1 MILVPREGK
10 LPLHKGVLMQ
20 YICPVLYYLNGRFR
34 VGNKNKQDLRFYA
47 ATPQY
52 FLSMESK

>member
-20 YICPVLYYLNGRFR
+20 YICPVLYYLKWSIR

-47 ATPQY
+47 ARLQY